1 MLSPNPLC
9 NLLDIRYPII
19 QAGMAGQTTP
29 ELVAAVS
36 NAGGLGILGATR
48 MTPEQLLIATKK
60 IKTIT
65 TKPYGVNLWLESLER
80 NNQNTVHVQQF
91 LDQKFRTPLGIP
103 LKSISRRVG
112 NNNEHG
118 GTNDLPPPS
127 KMSEQLQ
134 IILEENVPIVSF
146 AMGDPVKYI
155 DQIHSKGA
163 KVMSMVTTVEDA
175 ISVVRNGSDIV
186 MAQGAEAG
194 GHRSIFNTALDDE
207 NIPLIGT
214 MALVPPIVDA
224 LKKEIKDKLVPV
236 VAGGGIVDGR
246 GLLAALA
253 LGASGVGIGTRFLV
267 CHESGAF
274 QGYKERLLSTNETDT
289 VVTKVFTGRS
299 ARVLR
304 NTFVDE
310 YAKSDLKPLP
320 WPLQGF
326 VTDDIYS
333 NAKTK
338 NNAEFYPLYSG
349 QGLRMLKRDQSAEE
363 VVKELM
369 SEAKEY
375 LTILDKEFELD

>member
-1 MLSPNPLC
+1 M
-9 NLLDIRYPII
+9 
-19 QAGMAGQTTP
+19 
-29 ELVAAVS
+29 
-36 NAGGLGILGATR
+36 
-48 MTPEQLLIATKK
+48 
-60 IKTIT
+60 
-65 TKPYGVNLWLESLER
+65 
-80 NNQNTVHVQQF
+80 
-91 LDQKFRTPLGIP
+91 
-103 LKSISRRVG
+103 
-112 NNNEHG
+112 
-118 GTNDLPPPS
+118 
-127 KMSEQLQ
+127 
-134 IILEENVPIVSF
+134 
-146 AMGDPVKYI
+146 
-155 DQIHSKGA
+155 
-163 KVMSMVTTVEDA
+163 
-175 ISVVRNGSDIV
+175 
-186 MAQGAEAG
+186 
-194 GHRSIFNTALDDE
+194 
-207 NIPLIGT
+207 
-214 MALVPPIVDA
+214 
-224 LKKEIKDKLVPV
+224 
-236 VAGGGIVDGR
+236 VDGR

-289 VVTKVFTGRS
+289 VVTKVITGRS

-363 VVKELM
+363 VVKELV

-375 LTILDKEFELD
+375 LTILDKEFEID